1 MLWSTKKR
9 NWKFLSV
16 KDEIPP
22 LFRHCFVKDVSEDY
36 FKDDLV
42 LDLSDVEDDYV
53 YLGVFRPQTAGEG
66 VDIAKLRKRKS
77 DFQ

>member
-1 MLWSTKKR
+1 M
-9 NWKFLSV
+9 
-16 KDEIPP
+16 
-22 LFRHCFVKDVSEDY
+22 
-36 FKDDLV
+36 

-66 VDIAKLRKRKS
+66 VDIAKLRKGKSDLSDVEDDYVYLGVFRPQTAGEGVDIAKLRKGKS